1 MKPLGAQA
9 RTPADVFLR
18 LAKVAGEDILVG
30 GQALALWVEHYG
42 IAVPE
47 GVAAISRD
55 VDFLTTSPTDRDSVG
70 RYADAL
76 HGKTFFPSRRAMTSL
91 VGQAFLLLPDD
102 EYINVDVLWSVIG
115 LTAPQVRARAVTAER
130 ADASFRVMHELHVLR
145 SRLANLH
152 ELKEKQ
158 DEKGEMQLR
167 LAIDVAREFLRA
179 EAAKH
184 GLEDIRTGRS
194 PLQPLFKEITKLA
207 SDGAGQKVA
216 QRHGVHVADALDPSL
231 IPAGSFWERQWPR
244 LAGLM
249 SPAYRALFSPPDP
262 KQEEQSPKETA
273 RHFRQ
278 AKRRP

>member
-1 MKPLGAQA
+1 LVKPLGAQA

-30 GQALALWVEHYG
+30 GQALAVWVEHYG

-158 DEKGEMQLR
+158 DASR
-167 LAIDVAREFLRA
+167 TSAR
-179 EAAKH
+179 AAARCNPCSRKS
-184 GLEDIRTGRS
+184 RS
-194 PLQPLFKEITKLA
+194 
-207 SDGAGQKVA
+207 
-216 QRHGVHVADALDPSL
+216 
-231 IPAGSFWERQWPR
+231 
-244 LAGLM
+244 
-249 SPAYRALFSPPDP
+249 SPAMMPG
-262 KQEEQSPKETA
+262 
-273 RHFRQ
+273 
-278 AKRRP
+278 KRSRSAMACMWQTRSIHR